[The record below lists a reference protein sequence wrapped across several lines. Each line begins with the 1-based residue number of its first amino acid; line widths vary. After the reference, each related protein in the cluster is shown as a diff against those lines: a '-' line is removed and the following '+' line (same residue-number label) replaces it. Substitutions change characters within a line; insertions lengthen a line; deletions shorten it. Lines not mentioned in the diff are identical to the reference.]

1 MCGEHK
7 RRYCSVKKY
16 IGCDAHARYSIFAS
30 LREDGQWDPPVRVE
44 HDRLEMERFLKQ
56 LPAGSPVAIE
66 SSGNWYWLV
75 QAIEG
80 AGLEPKLAHALEAKK
95 RMPGR
100 NKTDHLD
107 AKGLALMLRN
117 GSLPEVWIPPASLL
131 DLRDLMRTRLATREQ
146 GSELKCRILAALRRY
161 GVRDYDDGANLFA
174 ASKRAKLAV
183 SIGRLPQECRMAT
196 TQEWALLDQLEEH
209 IEAMEKRIRERIA
222 SLGWVRLLKTLP
234 GVGTIL
240 GSTIY
245 LEIGEVGRFPDPAH
259 LASYAGLVP
268 TVRASGGKCWHG
280 PTPRASNHFL
290 KWAFIEAANVIV
302 ARQKGWADKHVVR
315 LYQRLKANK
324 CHGKAATAV
333 ARHLAESSWWI
344 LTKKQ
349 GYREPALA
357 TMSSSKNG

>member
-1 MCGEHK
+1 
-7 RRYCSVKKY
+7 VKKY
-16 IGCDAHARYSIFAS
+16 IGCDAHARYSLFAV
-30 LREDGQWDPPVRVE
+30 LREDGRWEAPVRVE
-44 HDRLEMERFLKQ
+44 HEHTEIERFLKQ

-66 SSGNWYWLV
+66 TSGNWYWLV
-75 QAIEG
+75 QAMEQ
-80 AGLEPKLAHALEAKK
+80 AGLEPRLAHATEARKHI
-95 RMPGR
+95 PGR
-100 NKTDHLD
+100 NKTDRLD
-107 AKGLALMLRN
+107 AKGLALMLQN
-117 GSLPEVWIPPASLL
+117 DSLPEVWIPPAKLL
-131 DLRDLMRTRLATREQ
+131 DLRDLMRTRLSMRQQ

-161 GVRDYDDGANLFA
+161 GVRDYADGPDLFA
-174 ASKRAKLAV
+174 QRKRPKLAV
-183 SIGRLPQECRMAT
+183 SLARLPQECRIAS
-196 TQEWALLDQLEEH
+196 TQEWMLLDQLEEH
-209 IEAMEKRIRERIA
+209 LEAMEERIRERIA

-245 LEIGEVGRFPDPAH
+245 LEIGEVTRFPDAAH

-268 TVRASGGKCWHG
+268 TVQASGGQYWQG
-280 PTPRASNHFL
+280 PTPRSSNHFL

-302 ARQKGWADKHVVR
+302 TRQKGWADRHVVQLYRR
-315 LYQRLKANK
+315 LRVSK

>member
-1 MCGEHK
+1 MCGEHRK
-7 RRYCSVKKY
+7 DYCSMKKY
-16 IGCDAHARYSIFAS
+16 IGCDAHTRYSIFVS
-30 LREDGQWDPPVRVE
+30 LREDGGCDPAVRIE
-44 HDRLEMERFLKQ
+44 HNELEMERYLKQ
-56 LPAGSPVAIE
+56 LPAGTPVALE

-75 QAIEG
+75 RAMEE
-80 AGLEPKLAHALEAKK
+80 AGLDPRLAHALEAKK

-117 GSLPEVWIPPASLL
+117 GSLPEVWIPPANLL
-131 DLRDLMRTRLATREQ
+131 DRRDLMRTRLATRQQ

-161 GVRDYDDGANLFA
+161 GVRREEEGADLFA
-174 ASKRAKLAV
+174 ESRRPKLA
-183 SIGRLPQECRMAT
+183 IAIARLPQECRIAT
-196 TQEWALLDQLEEH
+196 TEEWVLLRELEQH
-209 IEAMEKRIRERIA
+209 LEAMEQRIRQRIA

-245 LEIGEVGRFPDPAH
+245 LEIGEVSRFPSPEH

-268 TVRASGGKCWHG
+268 TVHASGGKMWQG
-280 PTPRASNHFL
+280 PTPRSANHFL

-302 ARQKGWADKHVVR
+302 AHQKGWADKHVVR

-324 CHGKAATAV
+324 CHGKATTAV
-333 ARHLAESSWWI
+333 ARHLAESSCWI

>member
-1 MCGEHK
+1 M
-7 RRYCSVKKY
+7 KKY
-16 IGCDAHARYSIFAS
+16 IGCDAHGRYSILAI
-30 LREDGQWDPPVRVE
+30 LREDGGWDPPVRVE
-44 HDRLEMERFLKQ
+44 HNELEMERYLMQ
-56 LPAGSPVAIE
+56 LPAGGPVAVE
-66 SSGNWYWLV
+66 SSGSWYWLV
-75 QAIEG
+75 RAMEA
-80 AGLEPKLAHALEAKK
+80 AGLEPRLAHAAEAKK

-117 GSLPEVWIPPASLL
+117 GSLPEVWIPPANLL
-131 DLRDLMRTRLATREQ
+131 DLRDLMRTRLATRQQ

-161 GVRDYDDGANLFA
+161 GVRRYEDGADLFA
-174 ASKRAKLAV
+174 PSRRAKLAV
-183 SIGRLPQECRMAT
+183 AIARLPQECRIAT
-196 TQEWALLDQLEEH
+196 TEEWALLDQLEVH
-209 IEAMEKRIRERIA
+209 IEALEARIRLRIA

-245 LEIGEVGRFPDPAH
+245 LEIGDVARFPSPEQ

-268 TVRASGGKCWHG
+268 TVHASGGKSWQG
-280 PTPRASNHFL
+280 PTPRSANHFL
-290 KWAFIEAANVIV
+290 KWAFIEAANVITM
-302 ARQKGWADKHVVR
+302 RQKTWGEKHVVK
-315 LYQRLKANK
+315 LYQRLKASK

-344 LTKKQ
+344 LTNKQ
-349 GYREPALA
+349 SYRDPALG

>member
-1 MCGEHK
+1 M
-7 RRYCSVKKY
+7 KKY
-16 IGCDAHARYSIFAS
+16 IGCDAHARYSIFAG
-30 LREDGQWDPPVRVE
+30 LGEDGHWDAPVRVE
-44 HDRLEMERFLKQ
+44 HNELEMERYLKQ
-56 LPAGSPVAIE
+56 LPSGTAVALE

-75 QAIEG
+75 RAMEE
-80 AGLEPKLAHALEAKK
+80 AGLDPRLAHALEAKK

-117 GSLPEVWIPPASLL
+117 GCLPEVWIPPAHLL
-131 DLRDLMRTRLATREQ
+131 DLRDLMRTRLATRQQ

-161 GVRDYDDGANLFA
+161 GVRRYEDGADLF
-174 ASKRAKLAV
+174 SDRRRPKLAV
-183 SIGRLPQECRMAT
+183 AIARLPQECRIAT
-196 TQEWALLDQLEEH
+196 AEEWALLDQIETH
-209 IEAMEKRIRERIA
+209 IEAMEERIQLRIA

-245 LEIGEVGRFPDPAH
+245 LEIGEVSRFASPEN

-268 TVRASGGKCWHG
+268 TVHASGGKSWQG
-280 PTPRASNHFL
+280 PTPRSANHFL
-290 KWAFIEAANVIV
+290 KWAFIEAANII
-302 ARQKGWADKHVVR
+302 ATRQKAWADKHVVK
-315 LYQRLKANK
+315 LYQRLKAHK

-344 LTKKQ
+344 LSKKQ
-349 GYREPALA
+349 GYRDPALG

>member
-1 MCGEHK
+1 M
-7 RRYCSVKKY
+7 RKY
-16 IGCDAHARYSIFAS
+16 IGCDAHARYSIFVS
-30 LREDGQWDPPVRVE
+30 IDGSGKAAAPVRVE
-44 HDRLEMERFLKQ
+44 HNELEMERFLKQ
-56 LPAGSPVAIE
+56 LPAGSPVALE

-75 QAIEG
+75 RAMEE
-80 AGLEPKLAHALEAKK
+80 AGLEPRLAHALEAKK

-131 DLRDLMRTRLATREQ
+131 DARDLMRTRLSMRQQ

-161 GVRDYDDGANLFA
+161 GVRRYEDGKDLFA
-174 ASKRAKLAV
+174 DSRRVQLSV
-183 SIGRLPQECRMAT
+183 SISRLPQECRIAT
-196 TQEWALLDQLEEH
+196 TQEWALLTQLEEH
-209 IEAMEKRIRERIA
+209 IDALEERIRQRIA

-240 GSTIY
+240 GSTVY
-245 LEIGEVGRFPDPAH
+245 LEIGDVSRFPDAAH

-268 TVRASGGKCWHG
+268 TVHASGGKCWQG
-280 PTPRASNHFL
+280 PTPRSANHFL
-290 KWAFIEAANVIV
+290 KWAFVEAANVIST
-302 ARQKGWADKHVVR
+302 RQKAWAEKHVVQ
-315 LYQRLKANK
+315 LYQRLRRNK
-324 CHGKAATAV
+324 CHGKAVTAV

-349 GYREPALA
+349 AYREPALA

>member
-1 MCGEHK
+1 M
-7 RRYCSVKKY
+7 KKY

-30 LREDGQWDPPVRVE
+30 LGEDGHWDPPVRVE
-44 HDRLEMERFLKQ
+44 HNELEMERFLKQ
-56 LPAGSPVAIE
+56 LPPGTPVALE

-75 QAIEG
+75 RMMEE
-80 AGLEPKLAHALEAKK
+80 AGLDPRLAHALEAKK

-107 AKGLALMLRN
+107 AKGLAMMLRN
-117 GSLPEVWIPPASLL
+117 AALLEVWIPPASLL
-131 DLRDLMRTRLATREQ
+131 DLRDLMRTRLATRRQ

-161 GVRDYDDGANLFA
+161 GVRRHEEGADLFA
-174 ASKRAKLAV
+174 SSRRPKLAV
-183 SIGRLPQECRMAT
+183 AIARLPQECRIAT
-196 TQEWALLDQLEEH
+196 TEEWALLDQLEQH
-209 IEAMEKRIRERIA
+209 LEAMEQRIRQRIA

-245 LEIGEVGRFPDPAH
+245 LEIGDVSRFPSAEH

-268 TVRASGGKCWHG
+268 TVHASGGKSWQG
-280 PTPRASNHFL
+280 PTSRSANHFL
-290 KWAFIEAANVIV
+290 KWAFIEAANVITTRRK
-302 ARQKGWADKHVVR
+302 AWAEKHVVR
-315 LYQRLKANK
+315 LYQRLKTNK
-324 CHGKAATAV
+324 CHGKAVTAV

-349 GYREPALA
+349 PYRDPALG
-357 TMSSSKNG
+357 TLSSSKNG

>member
-1 MCGEHK
+1 M
-7 RRYCSVKKY
+7 KKY
-16 IGCDAHARYSIFAS
+16 IGCDAHARYSIFAI
-30 LREDGQWDPPVRVE
+30 LRDGGGWDAPVRVE
-44 HDRLEMERFLKQ
+44 HNELEMERFLQQ
-56 LPAGSPVAIE
+56 LPPGSPVALE

-75 QAIEG
+75 RAMEE
-80 AGLEPKLAHALEAKK
+80 AGLEPRLAHALEAKK

-117 GSLPEVWIPPASLL
+117 GSLPEVWIPPANLL
-131 DLRDLMRTRLATREQ
+131 DLRDLMRTRLATRQQ

-161 GVRDYDDGANLFA
+161 GLRRYEEGADLF
-174 ASKRAKLAV
+174 SESRRAKLAV
-183 SIGRLPQECRMAT
+183 AIARLPQECRMAT
-196 TQEWALLDQLEEH
+196 SEEWALLDQLEDH
-209 IEAMEKRIRERIA
+209 IEAMEERIRLRIA

-245 LEIGEVGRFPDPAH
+245 LEIGDVSRFASPEN

-268 TVRASGGKCWHG
+268 TVHASGGKSWQG
-280 PTPRASNHFL
+280 PTPRSANHFL
-290 KWAFIEAANVIV
+290 KWAFIEAANVITT
-302 ARQKGWADKHVVR
+302 RQKAWADKHLVK
-315 LYQRLKANK
+315 LYQRLKTNK

-349 GYREPALA
+349 PYRDPALG

>member
-1 MCGEHK
+1 M
-7 RRYCSVKKY
+7 KKY

-30 LREDGQWDPPVRVE
+30 VREDGRWDPPVRVE
-44 HDRLEMERFLKQ
+44 HNELEMERFLKQ
-56 LPAGSPVAIE
+56 LPTGSAVALE

-75 QAIEG
+75 RAMEE
-80 AGLEPKLAHALEAKK
+80 AGLEPRLAHALEAKK

-107 AKGLALMLRN
+107 AKGLAMMLRN

-131 DLRDLMRTRLATREQ
+131 DLRDLMRTRLATRQQ

-161 GVRDYDDGANLFA
+161 GVRRYEDGADLFA
-174 ASKRAKLAV
+174 ASRRAKLAV
-183 SIGRLPQECRMAT
+183 AIARLPQECRMAT
-196 TQEWALLDQLEEH
+196 AEQWALLDQLEEH
-209 IEAMEKRIRERIA
+209 IQAMEDRIRQRID

-234 GVGTIL
+234 GVGPIL

-245 LEIGEVGRFPDPAH
+245 LEIGDVTRFPDAAH

-268 TVRASGGKCWHG
+268 TVHASGGKCWQG
-280 PTPRASNHFL
+280 PTPRSANHFL
-290 KWAFIEAANVIV
+290 KWAFIEAANVITT
-302 ARQKGWADKHVVR
+302 RQKTWANKHVVK

-357 TMSSSKNG
+357 TVSSSKNG